1 MAFTSIQDH
10 KGLDVTGGQVGEE
23 LMQQAGERIVISSVL
38 LVQKV
43 VKVEAEVEAAAV
55 DDEATVSDP
64 HVLENMSVFL
74 HEGGQPEDSHLASRV
89 CGNTSSS
96 RERRCIIIATERN

>member
-10 KGLDVTGGQVGEE
+10 EGLDVTGGQVGEE

-55 DDEATVSDP
+55 DD
-64 HVLENMSVFL
+64 
-74 HEGGQPEDSHLASRV
+74 
-89 CGNTSSS
+89 
-96 RERRCIIIATERN
+96 